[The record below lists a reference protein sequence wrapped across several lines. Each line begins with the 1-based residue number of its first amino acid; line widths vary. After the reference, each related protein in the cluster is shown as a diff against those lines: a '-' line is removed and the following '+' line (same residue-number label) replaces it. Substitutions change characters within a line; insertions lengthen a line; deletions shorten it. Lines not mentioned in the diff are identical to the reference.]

1 MLNELRDEIYADAV
15 AHGLYDDADWGADE
29 FGKRV
34 NALGLI
40 SGETIE
46 ALQAANNTAHFYEEI
61 ADILIMTLSVCGK
74 LGIDIDAEVQR
85 KMSIN
90 KTRPWGHK
98 GEKCNDA

>member
-1 MLNELRDEIYADAV
+1 MLNELRDEIYTDAV
-15 AHGLYDDADWGADE
+15 AHGLYVDADWGTDE

-46 ALQAANNTAHFYEEI
+46 ALQAAHDTVHFCEEL
-61 ADILIMTLSVCGK
+61 ADVLIVTLSICGK

-85 KMSIN
+85 KMAIN
-90 KTRPWGHK
+90 KTRPWGHRE
-98 GEKCNDA
+98 EK

>member
-15 AHGLYDDADWGADE
+15 LHGLYDDADWDTDE
-29 FGKRV
+29 FGVRL
-34 NALGLI
+34 NALDLI
-40 SGETIE
+40 SSETVE
-46 ALQAANNTAHFYEEI
+46 ALMAVSNTAYFYEEI
-61 ADILIMTLSVCGK
+61 ADVLIVTLSICGK

-98 GEKCNDA
+98 GEK